1 MPKIS
6 EFFSQIVEPEYI
18 PVIADQI
25 IKTINNMTDTESASY
40 NYGTNIITV
49 TANWKDYEVPL
60 KIKSI
65 KEIPNVLDIK
75 KVHTESTFL
84 EFI

>member
-1 MPKIS
+1 MLYVMCNI
-6 EFFSQIVEPEYI
+6 QNIDDG
-18 PVIADQI
+18 PVITDHI

-40 NYGTNIITV
+40 TYGTNIITV

-65 KEIPNVLDIK
+65 KEIPNVLDVK
-75 KVHTESTFL
+75 AYLLNPLF
-84 EFI
+84 

>member
-1 MPKIS
+1 MCNI
-6 EFFSQIVEPEYI
+6 QNIDDGH
-18 PVIADQI
+18 VITDQI

-40 NYGTNIITV
+40 TYGTNIITV

-65 KEIPNVLDIK
+65 KEIPNVLDVKAYILNPL
-75 KVHTESTFL
+75 F
-84 EFI
+84 